1 MEIKIYQ
8 VDAFTKQLFK
18 GNPAAVIV
26 TEQWLDDIQMQN
38 IALENKLVLAKTL

>member
-1 MEIKIYQ
+1 MKMYQ
-8 VDAFTKQLFK
+8 VDAFTKLRFK

-38 IALENKLVLAKTL
+38 IALENKLVLPKTL

>member
-1 MEIKIYQ
+1 MKMYQ

-18 GNPAAVIV
+18 GNTAAVIV
-26 TEQWLDDIQMQN
+26 TEQWLDDILMQN

>member
-1 MEIKIYQ
+1 MKMYQ
-8 VDAFTKQLFK
+8 VDAFSKQLFK
-18 GNPAAVIV
+18 GNPAAVIM